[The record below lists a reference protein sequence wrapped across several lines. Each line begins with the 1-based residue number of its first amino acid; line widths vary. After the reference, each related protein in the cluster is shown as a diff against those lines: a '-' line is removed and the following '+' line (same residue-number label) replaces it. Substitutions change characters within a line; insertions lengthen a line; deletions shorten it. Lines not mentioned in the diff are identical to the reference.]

1 MEGDAG
7 VGKSSLIS
15 HLAFGNEKAMQESE
29 NGIFDGCA
37 MFCVRLRNLTMSK
50 KFIEAPVKGILGE
63 LGFETYEVFAEKAG
77 KSVLFLDGFDELCMI
92 DGMTDFAE
100 QILSEIIRGF
110 SVAKEIVRKDNKV

>member
-1 MEGDAG
+1 
-7 VGKSSLIS
+7 
-15 HLAFGNEKAMQESE
+15 
-29 NGIFDGCA
+29 
-37 MFCVRLRNLTMSK
+37 MSK

-63 LGFETYEVFAEKAG
+63 LGFETYEAFAEKAG

-110 SVAKEIVRKDNKV
+110 SESHNNEAQIYRCIKTERGGNRHRHRLCIVKAFQCTKAGGMD